1 MEAASPVFETKGN
14 EQKKYIKEFEIESDN
29 QLYTIKVGKTSNEAK
44 ILFLVSPKN
53 NSLLS
58 YEAVYSLKELYDLN
72 KSFQVFSSIED
83 LINVFDDMVKNKKII
98 LEKDKK
104 DDLNLQLGIMI
115 FNILGKEDKILFD
128 LKLNELDNK
137 DINKNLL
144 GKIIELEKKL
154 FQKDEEIKL
163 INKKYKE
170 LEETTNKKLIE
181 LEKRIEKLEKKDE
194 IIFKSD
200 FLTINDIDFIL
211 KRFNQ
216 GNKNIKMD
224 LIYKCDKTNGN
235 PQNFHEK
242 CDGKKNVLVFIETT
256 KNVKFG
262 GFTSIGFNS
271 QSKFTVDNKT
281 FIFSIDKRLIY
292 NVKQNKDAIY
302 CLSNY
307 GPCFCGN
314 DEFNIYIYGTKFLEE
329 KCHTSKAK
337 NNSFNINYDYE
348 LNNSEYEF
356 YIKNLEI
363 FQILIN

>member
-144 GKIIELEKKL
+144 GKINELEKKL

-224 LIYKCDKTNGN
+224 LIYKCDKTNDN
-235 PQNFHEK
+235 P
-242 CDGKKNVLVFIETT
+242 KNVM
-256 KNVKFG
+256 
-262 GFTSIGFNS
+262 
-271 QSKFTVDNKT
+271 
-281 FIFSIDKRLIY
+281 
-292 NVKQNKDAIY
+292 
-302 CLSNY
+302 
-307 GPCFCGN
+307 
-314 DEFNIYIYGTKFLEE
+314 E
-329 KCHTSKAK
+329 KKM
-337 NNSFNINYDYE
+337 F
-348 LNNSEYEF
+348 
-356 YIKNLEI
+356 
-363 FQILIN
+363 